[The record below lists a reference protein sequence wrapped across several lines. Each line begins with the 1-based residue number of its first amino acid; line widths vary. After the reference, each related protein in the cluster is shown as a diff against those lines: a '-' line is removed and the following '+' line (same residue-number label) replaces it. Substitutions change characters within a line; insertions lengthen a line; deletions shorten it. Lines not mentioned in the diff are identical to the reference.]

1 MRQDTRKPFYM
12 AASPLLI
19 LGASFAAVGASGQS
33 TFGYLAVGFLLPG
46 LVLLLVAFKQRG
58 KR

>member
-1 MRQDTRKPFYM
+1 MRQETSKPFYM
-12 AASPLLI
+12 VASPLLI

-33 TFGYLAVGFLLPG
+33 TFGYLAAGFLVPG
-46 LVLLLVAFKQRG
+46 LVLLLVAFKQRA